1 MTTTNEEA
9 IVPFWE
15 RLREISLYPAH
26 PAALTTI
33 AALALSQLVV
43 GYLPFGFFIGLIVW
57 VALYKYA
64 FECLR
69 ASANGRLEPPEIG
82 FDVGDELG
90 RQQILLQL
98 VFIILG
104 IVFFAVLGPFLGVLA
119 LLVLGFAYP
128 AATMSLAMEE
138 SLPGALNPGKWFA
151 ICTRF
156 GWPYLAVVLLCLVIF
171 ISQAYA
177 QSLVASVLPGFLAT
191 LITAFISDYAIVATF
206 HLMGYL
212 IYQYHDEV
220 GYTPMPPLAALRTA
234 ADDPDQVL
242 LDEAAE
248 LLRDGYPEEAT
259 DHLGTQIR
267 ARGGSD
273 AMHTQYRKL
282 LALSGRRDEQLR
294 HGREWISI
302 LLAQDKDRKAMEVAR
317 ECLALDAAF
326 QPAQA
331 EQITHLAAKAADAS
345 STDLALQLVSGFHK
359 RYPKHRDIPQ
369 NYLLAAKLLAE
380 RKGKDT
386 EARALLDQLV
396 RAYPEHPLAADI
408 KDYRLFL
415 DKLAAPG
422 KPAAP
427 T

>member
-1 MTTTNEEA
+1 MTNDEA

-15 RLREISLYPAH
+15 RLREICLYPAH
-26 PAALTTI
+26 AAALTTI
-33 AALALSQLVV
+33 VALAVSQLVA
-43 GYLPFGFFIGLIVW
+43 GYLPFGFFIRLIVL

-82 FDVGDELG
+82 FDVGDDLG
-90 RQQILLQL
+90 RQQIMLQIVFVVLGVVLLWL
-98 VFIILG
+98 LGPIAG
-104 IVFFAVLGPFLGVLA
+104 IVA

-138 SLPGALNPGKWFA
+138 SLLGALNPGKWFA
-151 ICTRF
+151 VSTRF

-171 ISQAYA
+171 VSQAYA
-177 QSLVASVLPGFLAT
+177 QSLVAAVLPGFLAT
-191 LITAFISDYAIVATF
+191 FVTAFIADYAIVATF

-212 IYQYHDEV
+212 IYQYHDDV
-220 GYTPMPPLAALRTA
+220 GYTPMPPLAAPRTA
-234 ADDPDQVL
+234 AADPDQTL

-248 LLRDGYPEEAT
+248 LVRDGHPEEAT
-259 DHLGTQIR
+259 DHLGAQIR

-282 LALSGRRDEQLR
+282 LALTGRRDEQLR
-294 HGREWISI
+294 HGREWISV
-302 LLAQDKDRKAMEVAR
+302 LLAQDKDRKAVEVVR

-326 QPAQA
+326 QPAQPD
-331 EQITHLAAKAADAS
+331 QVTRLAAKAADAS

-359 RYPKHRDIPQ
+359 RHPKHRDIPE

-380 RKGKDT
+380 RKGKEA
-386 EARALLDQLV
+386 EARALLDQLA
-396 RAYPEHPLAADI
+396 RAYPEHPLAPDI
-408 KDYRLFL
+408 KDYRSFL
-415 DKLAAPG
+415 DKLAAPV
-422 KPAAP
+422 KPTPA

>member
-1 MTTTNEEA
+1 MTTNEET

-15 RLREISLYPAH
+15 RLREICLYPAH

-33 AALALSQLVV
+33 AALALAQLVAS
-43 GYLPFGFFIGLIVW
+43 YLPLGLFIGLIVW

-98 VFIILG
+98 VFIVVSLF
-104 IVFFAVLGPFLGVLA
+104 FFALLGPFAGVVV
-119 LLVLGFAYP
+119 LLLLGFAYP
-128 AATMSLAMEE
+128 AATMSLAMDE
-138 SLPGALNPGKWFA
+138 SLLGALNPGQWFA
-151 ICTRF
+151 VCTRF

-177 QSLVASVLPGFLAT
+177 QSMVASVLPGILAT
-191 LITAFISDYAIVATF
+191 LITAFISNYAIVATF

-212 IYQYHDEV
+212 IYQYHDDV
-220 GYTPMPPLAALRTA
+220 GYTPMPPLAALRNA
-234 ADDPDQVL
+234 ADDPDQGL

-248 LLRDGYPEEAT
+248 LLRDGHPQEAT
-259 DHLGTQIR
+259 DHLGDSIR

-273 AMHTQYRKL
+273 AMHAQYRKL
-282 LALSGRRDEQLR
+282 LALTDRRDEQLR
-294 HGREWISI
+294 HGREWIGT
-302 LLAQDKDRKAMEVAR
+302 LLAQGKDRRAIEVAR
-317 ECLALDAAF
+317 ECLGLDADF
-326 QPAQA
+326 QPAEADQV
-331 EQITHLAAKAADAS
+331 TRLAVTAADAS

-359 RYPKHRDIPQ
+359 RYPKHPDIAH

-380 RKGKDT
+380 RKGKDN
-386 EARALLDQLV
+386 EARALLDQLA
-396 RAYPEHPLAADI
+396 RAYPEHPLAPDI
-408 KDYRLFL
+408 AAYRQFL
-415 DKLAAPG
+415 DKLTTPG
-422 KPAAP
+422 ALM
-427 T
+427 

>member
-1 MTTTNEEA
+1 MMTNDET

-15 RLREISLYPAH
+15 RLREICLYPAH
-26 PAALTTI
+26 AAALTTI
-33 AALALSQLVV
+33 VALAVSQLVA
-43 GYLPFGFFIGLIVW
+43 GYLPFGFFIRLIVL

-82 FDVGDELG
+82 FDVGDDLG
-90 RQQILLQL
+90 RQQIMLQIVFVVLGVVLLWL
-98 VFIILG
+98 LGPIAG
-104 IVFFAVLGPFLGVLA
+104 IVA

-138 SLPGALNPGKWFA
+138 SLLGALNPAKWFA
-151 ICTRF
+151 ISTRF

-171 ISQAYA
+171 VSQAYA
-177 QSLVASVLPGFLAT
+177 QSLVAAMLPGFLAT
-191 LITAFISDYAIVATF
+191 LLTAFIADYAIVATF

-212 IYQYHDEV
+212 IYQYHDDV

-234 ADDPDQVL
+234 ATDPDQTL

-248 LLRDGYPEEAT
+248 LVRDGHPEEAT
-259 DHLGTQIR
+259 DHLGAQIR
-267 ARGGSD
+267 SRGGSD

-282 LALSGRRDEQLR
+282 LALTGRRDEQLR
-294 HGREWISI
+294 HGREWISV
-302 LLAQDKDRKAMEVAR
+302 LLAQDKDRKAIEVVR

-326 QPAQA
+326 QPAQPD
-331 EQITHLAAKAADAS
+331 QITRLAAKAADAS

-359 RYPKHRDIPQ
+359 RYPKHRDIPE

-380 RKGKDT
+380 RKGKDA
-386 EARALLDQLV
+386 EARALLDQLA
-396 RAYPEHPLAADI
+396 RAYPEHPLAQDI
-408 KDYRLFL
+408 KDYRQFL
-415 DKLAAPG
+415 DKLAAAV
-422 KPAAP
+422 KPTPA

>member
-1 MTTTNEEA
+1 MTNDEA

-15 RLREISLYPAH
+15 RLREICLYPAH
-26 PAALTTI
+26 AAALTTI
-33 AALALSQLVV
+33 VALALSQLVA
-43 GYLPFGFFIGLIVW
+43 GYLPFGFFIRLIVL

-82 FDVGDELG
+82 FDVGDDLG
-90 RQQILLQL
+90 RQQIMLQIVFVVLGVVLLWL
-98 VFIILG
+98 LGPIAG
-104 IVFFAVLGPFLGVLA
+104 IVA

-138 SLPGALNPGKWFA
+138 SLLGALNPGKWFA
-151 ICTRF
+151 VSTRF

-171 ISQAYA
+171 VSQAYA
-177 QSLVASVLPGFLAT
+177 QSLVAAVLPGFLAT
-191 LITAFISDYAIVATF
+191 FVTAFIADYAIVATF

-212 IYQYHDEV
+212 IYQYHDDV

-234 ADDPDQVL
+234 AADPDQTL

-248 LLRDGYPEEAT
+248 LVRDGHPEEAT
-259 DHLGTQIR
+259 DHLGAQIR

-282 LALSGRRDEQLR
+282 LALTGRRDEQLR
-294 HGREWISI
+294 HGREWISV
-302 LLAQDKDRKAMEVAR
+302 LLAQDKDRKAVEVVR

-326 QPAQA
+326 QPAQPD
-331 EQITHLAAKAADAS
+331 QVTRLAAKAADAS

-359 RYPKHRDIPQ
+359 RHPKHRDIPE

-380 RKGKDT
+380 RKGKEA
-386 EARALLDQLV
+386 EARALLDQLA
-396 RAYPEHPLAADI
+396 RAYPEHPLAPNI
-408 KDYRLFL
+408 KDYRSFL
-415 DKLAAPG
+415 DKLAAPV
-422 KPAAP
+422 KPTPA

>member
-1 MTTTNEEA
+1 MTTTDEA

-15 RLREISLYPAH
+15 RLREICLYPAH
-26 PAALTTI
+26 PAALTTL
-33 AALALSQLVV
+33 AALAASQLVARH
-43 GYLPFGFFIGLIVW
+43 LPLGFVFGLIVW

-82 FDVGDELG
+82 FDVGDDLG
-90 RQQILLQL
+90 RKQILLQL
-98 VFIILG
+98 VFIVLGVFVFAMFGSSVG
-104 IVFFAVLGPFLGVLA
+104 IVA
-119 LLVLGFAYP
+119 LLLLGFAYP
-128 AATMSLAMEE
+128 AATMSLAMDE
-138 SLPGALNPGKWFA
+138 SLLGALNPGKWLA
-151 ICTRF
+151 ISARF
-156 GWPYLAVVLLCLVIF
+156 GWPYLAVVLLCAVIF
-171 ISQAYA
+171 LSQVFA
-177 QSLVASVLPGFLAT
+177 QSLVASLLPGFVAT
-191 LITAFISDYAIVATF
+191 LITAFIADYAIVATF

-234 ADDPDQVL
+234 TDDPDQVL

-267 ARGGSD
+267 AQGGSD

-282 LALSGRRDEQLR
+282 LALTGRRDEQLR
-294 HGREWISI
+294 HGREWIST
-302 LLAQDKDRKAMEVAR
+302 LLAQDKDRKAIEVAR
-317 ECLALDAAF
+317 ECLALDASF

-331 EQITHLAAKAADAS
+331 EHITRLAEKAAAAS

-359 RYPKHRDIPQ
+359 RHPKHRDIPQ

-380 RKGKDT
+380 RKGKEA
-386 EARALLDQLV
+386 EARARLGQ
-396 RAYPEHPLAADI
+396 RARADPAPPRAADI
-408 KDYRLFL
+408 K
-415 DKLAAPG
+415 G
-422 KPAAP
+422 
-427 T
+427 